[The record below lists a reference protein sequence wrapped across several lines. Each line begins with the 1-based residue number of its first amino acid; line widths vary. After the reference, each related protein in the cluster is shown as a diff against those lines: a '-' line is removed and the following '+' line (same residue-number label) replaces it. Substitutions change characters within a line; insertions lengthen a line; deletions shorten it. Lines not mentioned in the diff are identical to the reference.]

1 MHVPVMR
8 DFFRT
13 NGPTDERTDK
23 PILGV
28 GSNRRI
34 RELTEGGGLREKP
47 FLFAFVFVLAFK
59 HVFAL
64 DVQKR

>member
-1 MHVPVMR
+1 MAKLSELL
-8 DFFRT
+8 DSY
-13 NGPTDERTDK
+13 
-23 PILGV
+23 IYII
-28 GSNRRI
+28 SNRRI
-34 RELTEGGGLREKP
+34 RELTEGGGLRETP